1 MRPGVVRSSLLLVVP
16 LVVAA
21 AAAAGW
27 GIDRF
32 SAPGPLRAE
41 TTLVLPP
48 GIGVDE
54 IARRLRG
61 AGVIE
66 RPVLFRIGVR
76 VSGRSRHLRAGEYAF
91 AAAISQ
97 RAVMELLV
105 AGRTVVR
112 RITVPEGLTSAEI
125 VALLRA
131 AEGLVG
137 GIAAIPAEGALLPET
152 YHYSFGD
159 SRAALLARMRAAMRE
174 VLAESWQRRDGGLP
188 YATPQEALVLA
199 SIVEKET
206 AAAAERAHVAGV
218 FVNRLRRGM
227 RLQSDPTVAYAVSGG
242 RGPLKRALT
251 RADLALDSP
260 YNTYRI
266 AGLPPAPIANPG
278 RAAIEA
284 VMSPLATADFYF
296 VADGSGG
303 HAFAATLS
311 EHLRNVAKLRRLQR
325 SRGR

>member
-1 MRPGVVRSSLLLVVP
+1 MRPGVVRSSLLLIVL

-21 AAAAGW
+21 VAAAGW
-27 GIDRF
+27 GVDRF
-32 SAPGPLRAE
+32 SAPGPPRAQ

-54 IARRLRG
+54 IARRLHA

-66 RPVLFRIGVR
+66 RPLLFRIGVR
-76 VSGRSRHLRAGEYAF
+76 VSGRGRHLRAGEYAF
-91 AAAISQ
+91 AAAISP

-159 SRAALLARMRAAMRE
+159 GRAALLARMRAAMRE
-174 VLAESWQRRDGGLP
+174 VLAESWHRRADGLP
-188 YATPQEALVLA
+188 YATSQEALVLA

-206 AAAAERAHVAGV
+206 GAAAERAHVAGV

-251 RADLALDSP
+251 RADLAIDSP

-284 VMSPLATADFYF
+284 VMAPLATEDFYF

-303 HAFAATLS
+303 HAFAATLR

-325 SRGR
+325 SRRR